1 VGGWLPALYLIILA
15 AAWLSPRRS
24 RGRQVTPPGPEPR
37 VAVVLPTYN
46 ERQNIEEALRR
57 TLATGDAVRVIVVDD
72 SSPDGTGEIVE
83 RLAAESGGRV
93 KLVTRTAKAGL
104 AGAYREGFR
113 RALAEG
119 ADVVVEMDADL
130 SHRPEELPRL
140 LEAARSHHLVIGSRY
155 VRGGGIRNWG
165 LLRRILS
172 RGGNLYARSLLGFP
186 VRDATSGYR
195 AFRREALEELM
206 GDWTR
211 SEGYAFQIDLA
222 YRAWRRGF
230 SVAEVP
236 ITFEDRHAGASKLSR
251 RIVFEALW
259 QVLLWGLRDRL
270 LRRRPERKTPMA
282 SGSQDPGAAPPA

>member
-1 VGGWLPALYLIILA
+1 ME
-15 AAWLSPRRS
+15 R
-24 RGRQVTPPGPEPR
+24 PG
-37 VAVVLPTYN
+37 
-46 ERQNIEEALRR
+46 
-57 TLATGDAVRVIVVDD
+57 
-72 SSPDGTGEIVE
+72 
-83 RLAAESGGRV
+83 
-93 KLVTRTAKAGL
+93 KAGL
-104 AGAYREGFR
+104 ASAYRDGFG

-140 LEAARSHHLVIGSRY
+140 LEAARDHHLVIGSRY
-155 VRGGGIRNWG
+155 VAGGGIRNWG
-165 LLRRILS
+165 LLRRVLS
-172 RGGNLYARSLLGFP
+172 RGGNLYARALLGLP

-222 YRAWRRGF
+222 YRAWRRGL

-259 QVLLWGLRDRL
+259 QVLTWAVRDRL
-270 LRRRPERKTPMA
+270 LRRKPQVNAK
-282 SGSQDPGAAPPA
+282 SAPRD